1 MYVYLRY
8 PTLMTR
14 NRESAT
20 RNAMLDEI
28 ADIDQ
33 NALALADG
41 IDPKIHAIVLRSIEN
56 TRLGGSV
63 WTQLRAQD
71 GSDLALTSL
80 HASVEEREKRSDAP
94 AGEQPTMFAMV
105 DFLAGRAVD
114 KQSEALRKLID
125 MISRKKRLAT
135 RVARDIQYQAM
146 MEIWLYFHV
155 PISFALLAA
164 LIGHIVSSFFY
175 W

>member
-1 MYVYLRY
+1 MSGL
-8 PTLMTR
+8 
-14 NRESAT
+14 
-20 RNAMLDEI
+20 
-28 ADIDQ
+28 
-33 NALALADG
+33 
-41 IDPKIHAIVLRSIEN
+41 
-56 TRLGGSV
+56 
-63 WTQLRAQD
+63 
-71 GSDLALTSL
+71 
-80 HASVEEREKRSDAP
+80 REKQKETPTAERA
-94 AGEQPTMFAMV
+94 TMFAMV
-105 DFLAGRAVD
+105 DFLAGQAVD

>member
-1 MYVYLRY
+1 
-8 PTLMTR
+8 
-14 NRESAT
+14 
-20 RNAMLDEI
+20 
-28 ADIDQ
+28 
-33 NALALADG
+33 
-41 IDPKIHAIVLRSIEN
+41 
-56 TRLGGSV
+56 
-63 WTQLRAQD
+63 
-71 GSDLALTSL
+71 
-80 HASVEEREKRSDAP
+80 
-94 AGEQPTMFAMV
+94 
-105 DFLAGRAVD
+105 
-114 KQSEALRKLID
+114 

>member
-1 MYVYLRY
+1 TFTFVLMLVVIFSGFFGMYVYLRY

-20 RNAMLDEI
+20 RAAMLEEI
-28 ADIDQ
+28 GEIDQ
-33 NALALADG
+33 NALSLADG

-71 GSDLALTSL
+71 GSDIALDSL
-80 HASVEEREKRSDAP
+80 QASMAAREKQKETP
-94 AGEQPTMFAMV
+94 TGEQATMFAMV

-125 MISRKKRLAT
+125 MISRKKRLA
-135 RVARDIQYQAM
+135 
-146 MEIWLYFHV
+146 
-155 PISFALLAA
+155 
-164 LIGHIVSSFFY
+164 
-175 W
+175 